1 MTTIKIEAGDIPA
14 KVNSISL
21 QAEIAAALSLDPAQ
35 VALELVLGEL
45 RIIRSSNLGT
55 EEESVPPF
63 IGITVPDGVVTD
75 GIPAVVAA
83 HNPAKSDAE
92 TVADSEATRLKENL
106 ISLANDPDMIALIKA
121 AAAS

>member
-1 MTTIKIEAGDIPA
+1 MATIKIEAGDIPA
-14 KVNSISL
+14 KVNSATL
-21 QAEIAAALSLDPAQ
+21 QAEIAAALNVKPSDI
-35 VALELVLGEL
+35 ALELVLGEL

-55 EEESVPPF
+55 EEEIIPPF
-63 IGITVPDGVVTD
+63 IGVTVPDGVLTD
-75 GIPAVVAA
+75 SIPAVVAA

>member
-1 MTTIKIEAGDIPA
+1 MATIKIEAGDIPA
-14 KVNSISL
+14 KVNSATL

-55 EEESVPPF
+55 EEEIIPPF
-63 IGITVPDGVVTD
+63 IGVTVPDGVVTD

-83 HNPAKSDAE
+83 HNPATSDAE

>member
-1 MTTIKIEAGDIPA
+1 MATIKIEAGDIPA
-14 KVNSISL
+14 KVNSATL

-45 RIIRSSNLGT
+45 RIIRSSNLGM
-55 EEESVPPF
+55 EEEIVPPF

-106 ISLANDPDMIALIKA
+106 ISLATDPDLVALIKA